1 MQRSSALQAF
11 VPLAAALALGLT
23 PQSAALAIP
32 RLDLSAYPAPTAG
45 LKRWVIQLPGVLPP
59 GPIGQVQ
66 LLVGREM
73 QVDCNLHQLSGRLQP
88 SQLPGSGLTLYRLEP
103 LGPKGSSGV
112 VISTRRACPGQPLQQ
127 RFVTL
132 AGPPLLLPYRVSRP
146 IVVDLPEGLE
156 LRWQLWQP
164 SGSPRQALQIEAR

>member
-1 MQRSSALQAF
+1 MQRSSPAHRLA
-11 VPLAAALALGLT
+11 PLVAALALALT
-23 PQSAALAIP
+23 PESAALAIP
-32 RLDLSAYPAPTAG
+32 RLDLSAYPAPAAG

-73 QVDCNLHQLSGRLQP
+73 RVDCNIHQLSGRLQL
-88 SQLPGSGLTLYRLEP
+88 SQWPGSDLTLYRLEP
-103 LGPKGSSGV
+103 LVPKGPSGG
-112 VISTRRACPGQPLQQ
+112 VISTRMACPGQPRQQ
-127 RFVTL
+127 RFVSL

-146 IVVDLPEGLE
+146 IVVDLPDGLE

-164 SGSPRQALQIEAR
+164 SGSPRPALQIEAH